1 MILTTCTTRYDSNT
15 PSVSIEETIEP
26 EKVGLII
33 GTKGSMIMEIMK
45 KSGAKVVINQD
56 FPKGQPHKIVYSGM
70 SPHVS
75 RSLSSFCSQFQFL
88 IIGMYAHISVALN
101 MQATKIK

>member
-56 FPKGQPHKIVYSGM
+56 FPKGQPHKIIYSGR
-70 SPHVS
+70 SPHKFFF
-75 RSLSSFCSQFQFL
+75 LSSSCSQHKFL
-88 IIGMYAHISVALN
+88 TIGMHSHTSVSLN
-101 MQATKIK
+101 MQARKIK

>member
-15 PSVSIEETIEP
+15 PSVTIEETIEP

-56 FPKGQPHKIVYSGM
+56 FPKGQPHKIIYSGM
-70 SPHVS
+70 SQHISP
-75 RSLSSFCSQFQFL
+75 SLSSSCSQFKFL
-88 IIGMYAHISVALN
+88 TIGMHPHTSVSLN
-101 MQATKIK
+101 VQARKIK

>member
-1 MILTTCTTRYDSNT
+1 MILTTCTTRYGSNT

-33 GTKGSMIMEIMK
+33 GTKGSMISEIMK

-56 FPKGQPHKIVYSGM
+56 FPKGQPHKIIYSGM
-70 SPHVS
+70 SPHIFP
-75 RSLSSFCSQFQFL
+75 SLSSSCSQFAFL
-88 IIGMYAHISVALN
+88 TIGMYPHTSVSLCG
-101 MQATKIK
+101 QARKIK